1 MEPENRLKVELEAMA
16 DLDFSLILTSAGA
29 ELAEDQVC
37 LRAWVREKEGMWGVG
52 TGSTDS
58 LGRYLAFGDTNLSS
72 LYTSD
77 LTNRTLPI
85 NVPLEHK
92 IKLKSASKLKT

>member
-1 MEPENRLKVELEAMA
+1 M
-16 DLDFSLILTSAGA
+16 
-29 ELAEDQVC
+29 
-37 LRAWVREKEGMWGVG
+37 REKEGIWEGG
-52 TGSTDS
+52 RGSTDS

-92 IKLKSASKLKT
+92 INLKPASKLKTS